1 MRCAICAQRTAKATE
16 QIATTLD
23 SMRQQGILAVDAMQ
37 SCQQRAQE
45 SVSRSSDANE
55 TLAHIHHEVA
65 AIQDQLRFISQA
77 MLAQREQTQ
86 TANEQAQAI
95 TRGSE
100 FSALAAAQTLQAAQS
115 LGQLVLDLQQTASK
129 LGQGQDQERATDP
142 QPAELQPC

>member
-37 SCQQRAQE
+37 SCQQ
-45 SVSRSSDANE
+45 
-55 TLAHIHHEVA
+55 
-65 AIQDQLRFISQA
+65 
-77 MLAQREQTQ
+77 
-86 TANEQAQAI
+86 QAQAI